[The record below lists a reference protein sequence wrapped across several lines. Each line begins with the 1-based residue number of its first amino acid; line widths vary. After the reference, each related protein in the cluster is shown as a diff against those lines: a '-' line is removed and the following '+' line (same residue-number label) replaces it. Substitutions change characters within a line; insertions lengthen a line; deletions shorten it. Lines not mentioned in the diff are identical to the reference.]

1 MKKILLIACVAAVV
15 SYGCGNSE
23 KSGVTTDVIKDN
35 ATADNPNGA
44 SQGMPEITFNV
55 YDHDFGT
62 ITEGEVVETT
72 FKFKNNGTANLLISD
87 AKGDC
92 GCTVP
97 VFPKEPIK
105 PGQESKIT
113 VSFNS
118 SGKVGENTKRVTVTT
133 NSKEANAYLTI
144 KATVLPKS
152 K

>member
-1 MKKILLIACVAAVV
+1 MKRIYLIACVAAIL
-15 SYGCGNSE
+15 SFGCGQSENS
-23 KSGVTTDVIKDN
+23 SISTDVIKDN
-35 ATADNPNGA
+35 ATAENPNG
-44 SQGMPEITFNV
+44 SSKGMAEIVFEE
-55 YDHDFGT
+55 YEHDFGT
-62 ITEGEVVETT
+62 ISEGEIVETT
-72 FKFKNNGTANLLISD
+72 FKFKNAGTSNLLISE

-118 SGKVGENTKRVTVTT
+118 SGKVGENTKRVTVST
-133 NSKEANAYLTI
+133 NSKDANAYLTI